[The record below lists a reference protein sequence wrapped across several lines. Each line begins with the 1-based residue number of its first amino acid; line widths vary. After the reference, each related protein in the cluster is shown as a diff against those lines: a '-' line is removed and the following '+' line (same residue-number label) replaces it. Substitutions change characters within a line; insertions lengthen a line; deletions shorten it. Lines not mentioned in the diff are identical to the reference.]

1 MYLKVVENIKGLMGK
16 KEHFLLISFT
26 VATAIIMLLIQYYTD
41 GLTREFWLSLVPNVL
56 VDMLGILITSYII
69 ASLLQKSEEK
79 KAKERVYKML
89 GARFELM
96 MNRIS
101 KNYINLVTKKP
112 CTTVSPNDK
121 QYLYDLILQIKEL
134 TEDNTEYIQK
144 DFLKKE
150 VEYLG
155 NELSGVPLGFANVN
169 HSHGQAQSIALSTL
183 SQEKFASHQVFLNFF
198 KKDTK
203 EKIDSFV
210 SKYVSVLPEELR
222 EKIFNLE
229 NSLLDNVFITPLE
242 FGVQLDISN
251 AKFNVE
257 DFQRAFKELGT
268 DIYQLMIYFEGEK
281 NKRIL

>member
-1 MYLKVVENIKGLMGK
+1 MKVVENIKGLMGK

>member
-1 MYLKVVENIKGLMGK
+1 MSILEKIKNLMGR

-26 VATAIIMLLIQYYTD
+26 IITVIIMLLVQHFTD
-41 GLTREFWLSLVPNVL
+41 GLNRGFWLSLVPNVII
-56 VDMLGILITSYII
+56 DMLSILITSYII
-69 ASLLQKSEEK
+69 AVLLQKSEEK

-89 GARFELM
+89 GKRFELM

-134 TEDNTEYIQK
+134 SSDNTEYIQK

-155 NELSGVPLGFANVN
+155 NELSELSLGFVNIN
-169 HSHGQAQSIALSTL
+169 HSHRQAQGITLSTL
-183 SQEKFASHQVFLNFF
+183 SEEKFASHQVFLNFF

-229 NSLLDNVFITPLE
+229 NSLLDNVFVTPLE

-281 NKRIL
+281 NK